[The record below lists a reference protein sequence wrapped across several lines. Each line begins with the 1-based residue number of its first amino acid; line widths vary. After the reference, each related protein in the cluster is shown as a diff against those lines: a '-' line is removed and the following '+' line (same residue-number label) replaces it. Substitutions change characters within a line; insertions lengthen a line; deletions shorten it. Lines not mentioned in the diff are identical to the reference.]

1 MLTNVIKAKFNT
13 HRLVIVV
20 GVLVFAAHKFFSDS
34 QVAEWLRSHW
44 VARDLYETEAA
55 TLLAYGIHH
64 NPIKGD

>member
-1 MLTNVIKAKFNT
+1 MLTNVIKAKFST

-20 GVLVFAAHKFFSDS
+20 GVLGFAAHKFFSDP

-44 VARDLYETEAA
+44 VARDLYETA
-55 TLLAYGIHH
+55 TLLAYGIHP